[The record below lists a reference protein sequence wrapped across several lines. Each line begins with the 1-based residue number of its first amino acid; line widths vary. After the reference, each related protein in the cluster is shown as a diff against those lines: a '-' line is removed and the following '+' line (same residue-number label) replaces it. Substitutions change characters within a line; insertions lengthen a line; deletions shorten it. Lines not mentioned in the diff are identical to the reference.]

1 MHLQDEP
8 WDKTHTLISAELGLP
23 RQFCWSKGARDS
35 CCLCLWAAC
44 SRATGSRAQAVIHPK
59 FVNQE
64 CLWKVTVRKGEE
76 GALGEGSL
84 NFTHFK
90 EKGSQVSTVGE
101 FKATETSMV

>member
-1 MHLQDEP
+1 MALCESQMHLQDEP
-8 WDKTHTLISAELGLP
+8 WDKTHTLISPELGLP

-64 CLWKVTVRKGEE
+64 CLWKGTVHKGEE
-76 GALGEGSL
+76 GA
-84 NFTHFK
+84 FPHFK

-101 FKATETSMV
+101 FKATETSVV